1 MAPAHYGDLQIA
13 KRLLLGEQ
21 LWLLVPLLHQGVLH
35 GLVGLAHPRAERT
48 LDWEDH
54 DLLKALGSQLAAL
67 IALKDTTDRLAA
79 TRQFEAYYRFS
90 AFVVHDIKNV
100 VAQLSLVV
108 KNAERHK
115 HNPEFVDDA
124 LETLANAVQRMNRM
138 LSQLKQQGAIA
149 ARAEIVDALDIARA
163 VQQNQKD
170 RLPRVELVIPDGP
183 DAALRLKTERDKLVS
198 VLGHLVQNAQE
209 ATPAEGFVRL
219 RLENRDGMAIFSVM
233 DNGCGMSEQF
243 QRERLFKPFDT
254 TKGRAGM
261 GIGVYEARQFVVQ
274 NQGSLEVRSAP
285 GTGSEFR
292 VVLPAYK
299 VHEGLEAETGRA
311 V

>member
-1 MAPAHYGDLQIA
+1 
-13 KRLLLGEQ
+13 
-21 LWLLVPLLHQGVLH
+21 
-35 GLVGLAHPRAERT
+35 
-48 LDWEDH
+48 
-54 DLLKALGSQLAAL
+54 
-67 IALKDTTDRLAA
+67 
-79 TRQFEAYYRFS
+79 
-90 AFVVHDIKNV
+90 
-100 VAQLSLVV
+100 
-108 KNAERHK
+108 
-115 HNPEFVDDA
+115 VDDA

-149 ARAEIVDALDIARA
+149 ARVEIVDALDIARA

-170 RLPRVELVIPDGP
+170 RLPRVDLLVPDGP
-183 DAALRLKTERDKLVS
+183 AAALKLKIERDKLVS

-219 RLENRDGMAIFSVM
+219 RLENRDGMAIFNVM

-274 NQGSLEVRSAP
+274 NQGSLEVRSTP
-285 GTGSEFR
+285 GMGSEFR
-292 VVLPAYK
+292 VALPAYK
-299 VHEGLEAETGRA
+299 VHEGLEAEMGKA